1 MEKFTVIAGSITAGK
16 KKNFSK
22 LTVFLFPCGVESFWK
37 HEICTRTEQSKA
49 ETNNMTTAKPLVS
62 KVAFTSLTTSKR
74 EHYDELIKFYRKF
87 GFKVIRIFNKDAN
100 ETSADLNGISF
111 DSRSECWLATF
122 PVSRADKNGNVIPY
136 QETPEYKHR
145 EMDPVLDKYNQGVLL
160 KIRLFS
166 HDVPK
171 NEKMPGR
178 IVVLSYSPDKIRQI
192 ATESGIEILEGNEVE
207 KQDVGSGL
215 FFVRDPVGNLVGFTD
230 SVQLGQKIAVESAG
244 SFFISEEAAK
254 EAEEAARLRDL
265 KKASKETKP
274 QKRIAVMTS
283 GGDSQ
288 GMCAAVRAVIRAGI
302 YFGCEMY
309 GCFEGYTG
317 LVEGGDKLRPLKWSD
332 VRGWLSEGGTL
343 IGTARCLE
351 FRERAGRLNG
361 AENMVK
367 RGIDALIVCGGD
379 GSLTGADIFR
389 SEWPSL
395 LEELEKKGRITAEQK
410 NKYQHLTIVGMVGSI
425 DNDMAMTDN
434 TIGAYSS
441 LERICEMVDYID
453 TTAASHSR
461 AFVVEVMG
469 RHCGW
474 LALMAGICC
483 GADYVFV
490 PEQPPCAKTWR
501 KDLQAVCLKHRAAGR
516 RKTTVI
522 VAEGAI
528 DDELNE
534 VSSEDVKDA
543 LVELGLDTRVTT
555 LGHVQRGGTAV
566 AFDRLLATMQGVEAV
581 KAALESTP
589 ETPSPMIGIE
599 ANQIVRVP
607 LMEAVKQTKAVAKAI
622 EAKDFAAAFN
632 LRDAAFQE
640 TWTDFKA
647 ISGESERADEA
658 KAEPDVKEEPKTH
671 LNVAII
677 HVGAPT
683 AALNAATRSAVL
695 YLLSQG
701 HTVYGIENGFT
712 GLIRHGSFRKLS
724 WLDVVEWHNIGGSF
738 LGTNRS
744 LPSEDMGTVAF
755 YLQKYQ
761 IQGLIIMGGFEAF
774 RAVHELKRARTRY
787 PILNLPTVC
796 LPSTVSNN
804 VPGTEYSLGCD
815 TCLNVLSK
823 YCDAI
828 KQSASSSRKRVFVV
842 EVQGGNCGYV
852 ASYIGL
858 ISGAVAVYRPEEGIA
873 LKDISSDLKLLKTCF
888 AGDKGEDRNGKLV
901 VRNENS
907 SPIYTTQLVADIFRE
922 QAKGAFQTRT
932 AIPGHVQ
939 QGKIPSAMDRCYAA
953 RFAIKACK
961 YIEQNNEEIAKSVAH
976 WKSEGFG
983 SNHTDIGDPD
993 EELKFF
999 YKHGHK
1005 IEAPELNNAVV
1016 LGIHGNKVSFE
1027 SISKLWESSTDI
1039 ELRRGVEIHWQK
1051 FNVVNDVLS
1060 GRLLAR
1066 RQEEQAEKV
1075 EIDVGN

>member
-1 MEKFTVIAGSITAGK
+1 
-16 KKNFSK
+16 
-22 LTVFLFPCGVESFWK
+22 
-37 HEICTRTEQSKA
+37 
-49 ETNNMTTAKPLVS
+49 MTTGKPLVS
-62 KVAFTSLTTSKR
+62 KVAFTSLTTAKR
-74 EHYDELIKFYRKF
+74 QQYDELIKFYRKF

-100 ETSADLNGISF
+100 ATGADLNGISF

-122 PVSRADKNGNVIPY
+122 PVSRVDKSGNVIPY

-145 EMDPVLDKYNQGVLL
+145 EMDPVLDKYNEGVMLKVRLL
-160 KIRLFS
+160 S
-166 HDVPK
+166 HDVQK
-171 NEKMPGR
+171 NEEMPGR
-178 IVVLSYSPDKIRQI
+178 IVVLSISPEKVR
-192 ATESGIEILEGNEVE
+192 AEAEKAGFEVVEAGEDE
-207 KQDVGSGL
+207 KKEVGGGL

-230 SVQLGQKIAVESAG
+230 SVELGMRVAVDSPG
-244 SFFISEEAAK
+244 SFFISEEAAQEAEK
-254 EAEEAARLRDL
+254 EARAAELG
-265 KKASKETKP
+265 KASTEKKP
-274 QKRIAVMTS
+274 KKRIAVMTS

-317 LVEGGDKLRPLKWSD
+317 LVEGGEKLRPLEWAD

-395 LEELEKKGRITAEQK
+395 LAELEKTGRITAAQHG
-410 NKYQHLTIVGMVGSI
+410 KYQHLTIVGMVGSI
-425 DNDMAMTDN
+425 DNDMALTDN

-501 KDLQAVCLKHRAAGR
+501 ADLQAVCSKHRAAGR

-528 DDELNE
+528 DDELNAVTSEE
-534 VSSEDVKDA
+534 VKQA

-566 AFDRLLATMQGVEAV
+566 AFDRMLATMQGVEAV

-589 ETPSPMIGIE
+589 DTPSPMIGIE

-622 EAKDFAAAFN
+622 DAKDFDAAFK

-640 TWTDFKA
+640 TWADFKA
-647 ISGESERADEA
+647 ISGEKEREEEREKEKETKDEA
-658 KAEPDVKEEPKTH
+658 KDEKNEK

-701 HTVYGIENGFT
+701 HRVYGIENGFT
-712 GLIRHGSFRKLS
+712 GLIRHGAFRELS
-724 WLDVVEWHNIGGSF
+724 WLDVVEWHNIGGSY

-755 YLQKYQ
+755 YLQKFR
-761 IQGLIIMGGFEAF
+761 IQGLIVMGGFEAF
-774 RAVHELKRARTRY
+774 RAVHELKRARARY
-787 PILNLPTVC
+787 PILNMPTVC

-815 TCLNVLSK
+815 TCLNVLSE

-858 ISGAVAVYRPEEGIA
+858 ISGAVAVYRPEHGIC
-873 LKDISSDLKLLKTCF
+873 LKDISSDLKLLDSCF
-888 AGDKGEDRNGKLV
+888 AGDHGEDRNGKLV

-961 YIEQNNEEIAKSVAH
+961 YIEENNAEIARSVAH
-976 WKSEGFG
+976 WQADGFG
-983 SNHTDIGDPD
+983 SNHTSVGQPD
-993 EELKFF
+993 DDLKFY
-999 YKHGHK
+999 YKHGRK
-1005 IEAPELNNAVV
+1005 VEAPQLDNAVV

-1027 SISKLWESSTDI
+1027 SISKLWDSSTDV
-1039 ELRRGVEIHWQK
+1039 ELRRGVDIHWHR
-1051 FNVVNDVLS
+1051 FNLVNDMLS
-1060 GRLLAR
+1060 GRLMAAR
-1066 RQEEQAEKV
+1066 TDDTSAAAQV
-1075 EIDVGN
+1075 DVGN